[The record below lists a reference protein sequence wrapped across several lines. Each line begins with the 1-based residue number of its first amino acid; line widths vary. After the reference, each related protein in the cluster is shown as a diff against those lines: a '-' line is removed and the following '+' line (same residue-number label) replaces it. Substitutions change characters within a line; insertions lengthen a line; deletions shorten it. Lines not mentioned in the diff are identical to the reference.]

1 MEPPTSSLLANGSF
15 TQTRLNRP
23 SIELS
28 EGFNALKTNIEIINA
43 VEAFRKESKTAYS
56 LGVDVLNAV
65 LHAVYGNV
73 PQYFSSASHPPLDIP
88 AAFPSADG
96 ELVCIDV
103 NSRKLRCHPYQH
115 FNSRTDFA
123 ILPKS
128 IADDLNALN
137 LAPAYHH
144 TVSLGELKILDDK
157 KKGPKQCMTYL
168 GIASQALPHRVSLLG
183 HSIWSGGYTLHWS
196 SPSGVD
202 CSNEFGWDK
211 LQPLLEY
218 AYTLYH
224 PPADKLH
231 LFFDETV
238 TLSDGL
244 SLSDDPRWDV
254 RVEGVEYKRCEVRMV
269 GEPWHRMSW
278 VVVTTENFVI
288 KDQYRSDDSTFT
300 EGELYETVHAAGFA
314 LGFADMVSYTPLES
328 HGQPIQIEVD
338 GVSRTKT
345 RIVLAT
351 IGDPFSKCKDLQQ
364 LLRVSYDAI
373 EAHRHA
379 VTRDVLHRD
388 LSMGNILINP
398 KFARTPTKEQYQD
411 SKRPRFINEVMNGVK
426 NANPE
431 ALIIDLDNA
440 SKYKRPKDEEYNLH
454 ERTGT
459 PKYIA
464 RAVSLATVLFHN
476 AAFAPMPTLPAH
488 LKTQYEDAYEGSY
501 DHPLRCFTDSKR
513 TTHNGKLSMTR
524 MAKYVNDPS
533 KADADF
539 KHRPRH
545 DVESVFW
552 CLLVFLIQVLPATAQ
567 SRDDDV
573 NNEAYNTLW
582 ANFRDH
588 EIPDDDVGGDSRA
601 FVFMRRQKWPKILHE
616 HIAFVAPL
624 LDELVDQ
631 VSPEYAL
638 LKPSPDKF
646 HLHEA
651 VQRILF
657 KYMDIWRDEKISF
670 HTEVQRNTIIDP
682 DHKPTNRRF
691 DDGHLHNVSKASSKR
706 KAAMANLPERPPSPK
721 ADEPGEHT
729 VHPSVGTSNGHKRT
743 RVKSLVR
750 D

>member
-15 TQTRLNRP
+15 TQNRLNRP

-28 EGFNALKTNIEIINA
+28 EGFNTLKTNIDILNA
-43 VEAFRKESKTAYS
+43 VKAFRKESKTAYS

-65 LHAVYGNV
+65 LHAVYV
-73 PQYFSSASHPPLDIP
+73 
-88 AAFPSADG
+88 AFPSADG

-103 NSRKLRCHPYQH
+103 NSRKLRCHPYRH

-128 IADDLNALN
+128 LADDLEALK

-144 TVSLGELKILDDK
+144 TVSLGELKIEDDK

-202 CSNEFGWDK
+202 CSNEFDWDE

-218 AYTLYH
+218 AYTLYQ

-244 SLSDDPRWDV
+244 SLSDDQDGTLGWRGSSTNDD
-254 RVEGVEYKRCEVRMV
+254 
-269 GEPWHRMSW
+269 
-278 VVVTTENFVI
+278 NFVI

-328 HGQPIQIEVD
+328 HGRPMQIEVD
-338 GVSRTKT
+338 G
-345 RIVLAT
+345 
-351 IGDPFSKCKDLQQ
+351 CKDLQQ

-398 KFARTPTKEQYQD
+398 KFARTPTKEPYQD
-411 SKRPRFINEVMNGVK
+411 SKRARFINEVMNGVK
-426 NANPE
+426 NADPE

-440 SKYKRPKDEEYNLH
+440 SKYKRPKDEKHNLH

-488 LKTQYEDAYEGSY
+488 LKTQYEDAYEGSD
-501 DHPLRCFTDSKR
+501 DHSLRCFTDSKR

-524 MAKYVNDPS
+524 MAKYVSDPS

-657 KYMDIWRDEKISF
+657 KYMDIWKDKKISF
-670 HTEVQRNTIIDP
+670 YTEAQRNTIIDP
-682 DHKPTNRRF
+682 DQKPTNRRF

-721 ADEPGEHT
+721 ADEPGEHA
-729 VHPSVGTSNGHKRT
+729 VHPSIGTSNGHKRT